1 MDDLADKLMEL
12 LSNKENLENIKSLSS
27 LINASVE
34 NSTAKSEEKVV
45 ENSTK
50 APAEE
55 SSGETLPI
63 DTIQTVMKLMPVLS
77 SINKEDDNTRL
88 LTALRPHLSSK
99 RQAKLDESMKMIQV
113 FKVLPM
119 LKSQGIFSFCCTV
132 KNNSP
137 CQKTLLV
144 ALSCSN
150 KFNWGK

>member
-45 ENSTK
+45 ENST
-50 APAEE
+50 

-119 LKSQGIFSFCCTV
+119 LKSQGIF
-132 KNNSP
+132 
-137 CQKTLLV
+137 
-144 ALSCSN
+144 
-150 KFNWGK
+150 

>member
-1 MDDLADKLMEL
+1 MDDLADKLIEL

-119 LKSQGIFSFCCTV
+119 LKSQGIF
-132 KNNSP
+132 
-137 CQKTLLV
+137 
-144 ALSCSN
+144 
-150 KFNWGK
+150 